1 MEDKIEQYCL
11 LAKGAR
17 GLALVDL
24 IRNATGEPSL
34 FAFGEI
40 LDVESV
46 KGVRLHLLKQSANL
60 SCSAAFIPLFP
71 AAPMSRTKLLAGRV
85 PTGPDKY

>member
-17 GLALVDL
+17 GRALVDL
-24 IRNATGEPSL
+24 IQKATGEPCL

-40 LDVESV
+40 LDIDSV
-46 KGVRLHLLKQSANL
+46 KEVRLGWFASSFGLNKPKRFDRG
-60 SCSAAFIPLFP
+60 AF
-71 AAPMSRTKLLAGRV
+71 S
-85 PTGPDKY
+85 D